1 MNELFFCFRPRSRHH
16 VRSYDFL
23 VIQIV
28 LKRPELISFFKPQQG
43 LQLKHLHE
51 NKTLRTEFYLQSILY
66 IVTSTFEI
74 LYFLHFTIQVMDKSD
89 LNCNRKLYM
98 WRPAAM
104 LKLNLSN
111 SVEIQTFLPLWYSYV
126 SSGSISQYTRFRSLQ
141 LFIRM
146 HEKVTVNQQLP
157 VLKVLDGGKTSSA
170 VGVCSWARSR
180 GGDQGGFAR
189 ANEICREFPGVV
201 NDETK
206 VLNSVRILYVCFARL
221 VFTSSR
227 HFSGSGGDEQLSC
240 VIV

>member
-1 MNELFFCFRPRSRHH
+1 
-16 VRSYDFL
+16 
-23 VIQIV
+23 
-28 LKRPELISFFKPQQG
+28 
-43 LQLKHLHE
+43 
-51 NKTLRTEFYLQSILY
+51 
-66 IVTSTFEI
+66 
-74 LYFLHFTIQVMDKSD
+74 
-89 LNCNRKLYM
+89 M

-157 VLKVLDGGKTSSA
+157 VLKVLVVEKRPLQSA
-170 VGVCSWARSR
+170 CAQSWARSR